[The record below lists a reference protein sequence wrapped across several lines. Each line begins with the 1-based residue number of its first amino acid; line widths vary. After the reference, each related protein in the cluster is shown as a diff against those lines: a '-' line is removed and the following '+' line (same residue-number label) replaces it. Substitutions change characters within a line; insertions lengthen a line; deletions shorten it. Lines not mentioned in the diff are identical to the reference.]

1 METSTMIYLLIGLS
15 VAVLAPYLYYYRKEK
30 KEIDKMVAG
39 QGTPSEVKPLQLQA
53 YERLVLLS
61 ERIALPNVISRTHQ
75 SGLSKAEMANILT
88 QTIKGEFEHN
98 LSQQI
103 YVSEIAWEAV
113 RNLKD
118 QNIMVIHQV
127 TGFLPAEASGQDLNK
142 AILEVLNKSETNLS
156 ALVQDA
162 ISYEAKKI
170 F

>member
-1 METSTMIYLLIGLS
+1 METSTMIYLAIGL
-15 VAVLAPYLYYYRKEK
+15 AVMVIGPYLYYYQKEK
-30 KEIDKMVAG
+30 KALQEPQADPQASSAIK
-39 QGTPSEVKPLQLQA
+39 TLQLQA
-53 YERLVLLS
+53 YERLVLLA
-61 ERIALPNVISRTHQ
+61 ERIALPNVISRTNQ
-75 SGLSKAEMANILT
+75 PGLRKAEMAQLLSE
-88 QTIKGEFEHN
+88 TIKSEFEHN

-118 QNIMVIHQV
+118 QNLMVIHQV
-127 TGFLPAEASGQDLNK
+127 NGFLSPEASGQDLNK
-142 AILEVLNKSETNLS
+142 AILEVIARSETNLS

>member
-1 METSTMIYLLIGLS
+1 METSTMIYLLLGLT
-15 VAVLAPYLYYYRKEK
+15 VAVIGPYLYYYIKEK
-30 KEIDKMVAG
+30 KEIDKMASG
-39 QGTPSEVKPLQLQA
+39 QSIPSDIKPLQLQA

-61 ERIALPNVISRTHQ
+61 ERIALPNVISRTNQ
-75 SGLSKAEMANILT
+75 PGLSKSEMANLLT

-103 YVSEIAWEAV
+103 YVSEVAWEAV

-127 TGFLPAEASGQDLNK
+127 NGFLPVEASGQDLNK
-142 AILEVLNKSETNLS
+142 AILEVLNKSEINLS